1 MTDFAV
7 QRQNMVESQV
17 RPNGITDAR
26 VIDAMARLPRE
37 LFVPEQRRTLAYMDE
52 DVLVAITPDGSR
64 RWMMEP
70 MTFARLLQ
78 LAEIGPGDVVLD
90 VGCATGYST
99 AVIAALAESVIA
111 VEEDPVLAEQAT
123 ARLAELG
130 ITNAAIVNAPH
141 ATGLASEAPFDI
153 IFINGR
159 VATLPRALLEQLK
172 DGGRLVA
179 VVGETAVSPALV
191 CTRHGEAFSSRA
203 QYDAS
208 VAPLPGFPPP
218 VENCGIRRRAE
229 RASPLWRS
237 SAGRNHRRHGATS
250 A

>member
-1 MTDFAV
+1 MIDFAV

-26 VIDAMARLPRE
+26 VIDAMAKLPRE

-52 DVLVAITPDGSR
+52 DILVAVTPDGGR

-99 AVIAALAESVIA
+99 AVIATLAESVIA

-123 ARLAELG
+123 ARLGELG

-191 CTRHGEAFSSRA
+191 CTRHGETFSSRA

-208 VAPLPGFPPP
+208 VAPLSGFPPP
-218 VENCGIRRRAE
+218 VKKFVF
-229 RASPLWRS
+229 
-237 SAGRNHRRHGATS
+237 
-250 A
+250 

>member
-26 VIDAMARLPRE
+26 VIDAMATVPRE
-37 LFVPEQRRTLAYMDE
+37 QFVPEERRTLAYMDE
-52 DVLVAITPDGSR
+52 DVLVAVTPDGGR
-64 RWMMEP
+64 RWLMEP

-78 LAEIGPGDVVLD
+78 LAEIGPHEVVLD
-90 VGCATGYST
+90 IGCTTGYST

-111 VEEDPVLAEQAT
+111 VEEDPVLAEEAT
-123 ARLAELG
+123 GRLGALD
-130 ITNAAIVNAPH
+130 ITNAAVINAPH
-141 ATGLASEAPFDI
+141 ASGLPSEAPFDI

-159 VATLPRALLEQLK
+159 VPALPRPLLEQLK

-179 VVGETAVSPALV
+179 VVGETPVSPAVL
-191 CTRHGEAFSSRA
+191 CTRHGEVFSSRA

-208 VAPLPGFPPP
+208 VAPLSGFPPP
-218 VENCGIRRRAE
+218 VRKFEF
-229 RASPLWRS
+229 
-237 SAGRNHRRHGATS
+237 
-250 A
+250 

>member
-26 VIDAMARLPRE
+26 VIDAMAKLPRE

-52 DVLVAITPDGSR
+52 DVLVASTPDGSR

-99 AVIAALAESVIA
+99 AVIATLAESAIA

-191 CTRHGEAFSSRA
+191 CTRHGETFSSRA

-208 VAPLPGFPPP
+208 VAPLSGFAPP
-218 VENCGIRRRAE
+218 V
-229 RASPLWRS
+229 SKFVF
-237 SAGRNHRRHGATS
+237 
-250 A
+250 

>member
-26 VIDAMARLPRE
+26 VIDAMAKLPRE

-52 DVLVAITPDGSR
+52 DILVAVTPDGGR

-99 AVIAALAESVIA
+99 AVIATLAESVIA

-123 ARLAELG
+123 ARLGELG

-191 CTRHGEAFSSRA
+191 CTRHGETFSSRA

-208 VAPLPGFPPP
+208 VAPLSGFPPP
-218 VENCGIRRRAE
+218 VKKFVF
-229 RASPLWRS
+229 
-237 SAGRNHRRHGATS
+237 
-250 A
+250 

>member
-1 MTDFAV
+1 MIDFAV

-26 VIDAMARLPRE
+26 VIDAMAKLPRE

-52 DVLVAITPDGSR
+52 DILVAVTPDGGR

-99 AVIAALAESVIA
+99 AVIATLAESVIA

-191 CTRHGEAFSSRA
+191 CTRHGETFSSRA

-208 VAPLPGFPPP
+208 VAPLSGFPPP
-218 VENCGIRRRAE
+218 VKKFVF
-229 RASPLWRS
+229 
-237 SAGRNHRRHGATS
+237 
-250 A
+250 

>member
-52 DVLVAITPDGSR
+52 DILVAVTPDGSR

-99 AVIAALAESVIA
+99 AVIATLAESVIA

-159 VATLPRALLEQLK
+159 VATLPRALLEQIK

-191 CTRHGEAFSSRA
+191 CTRHGETFSSRA

-208 VAPLPGFPPP
+208 VAPLSGFPPP
-218 VENCGIRRRAE
+218 VK
-229 RASPLWRS
+229 
-237 SAGRNHRRHGATS
+237 TFVF
-250 A
+250 

>member
-26 VIDAMARLPRE
+26 VIDAMAAVPRE
-37 LFVPEQRRTLAYMDE
+37 LFVPEERRALAYMDE
-52 DVLVAITPDGSR
+52 DVLVAVTPDGGR
-64 RWMMEP
+64 RWLMEP

-78 LAEIGPGDVVLD
+78 LAEIGPGEVVLD

-111 VEEDPVLAEQAT
+111 VEEDQVLAEEAT
-123 ARLAELG
+123 ARLGELG
-130 ITNAAIVNAPH
+130 ITNAAVVNAPH
-141 ATGLASEAPFDI
+141 AAGLPGEAPFDV

-159 VATLPRALLEQLK
+159 IPSLPRPLLKQLK

-179 VVGETAVSPALV
+179 VVGETEVAPALL
-191 CTRHGEAFSSRA
+191 CTRHGEAFSRRA

-218 VENCGIRRRAE
+218 ARTFVF
-229 RASPLWRS
+229 
-237 SAGRNHRRHGATS
+237 
-250 A
+250 

>member
-26 VIDAMARLPRE
+26 VIDAMAKLPRE

-52 DVLVAITPDGSR
+52 DILVAVTPDGSR

-99 AVIAALAESVIA
+99 AVIATLAESVIA

-130 ITNAAIVNAPH
+130 ITNAALVNAPH
-141 ATGLASEAPFDI
+141 ATGLASEAPFDV

-191 CTRHGEAFSSRA
+191 CTRHGETFSSRA

-218 VENCGIRRRAE
+218 VKKFVF
-229 RASPLWRS
+229 
-237 SAGRNHRRHGATS
+237 
-250 A
+250 